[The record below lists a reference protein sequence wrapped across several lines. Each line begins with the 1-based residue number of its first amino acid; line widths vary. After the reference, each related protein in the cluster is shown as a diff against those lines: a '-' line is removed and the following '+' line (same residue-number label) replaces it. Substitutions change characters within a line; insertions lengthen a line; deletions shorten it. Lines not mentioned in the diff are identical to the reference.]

1 VAGTG
6 QNNETEL
13 LHVEALTMSLGQEK
27 QTPLADVFVDER
39 SVAAFYRNLP
49 NLLKTHCGQWVA
61 YHGDDCLGF
70 GRSKTELFQQSLRR
84 GLKEH
89 EFVVLFA
96 SDAALADHEE
106 IDLPW
111 DP

>member
-6 QNNETEL
+6 QNNETEF

-27 QTPLADVFVDER
+27 HTPQADVFVDER

-49 NLLKTHCGQWVA
+49 KLLKTHLGQWVA

-70 GRSKTELFQQSLRR
+70 GCSKTELFQQSLRR
-84 GLKEH
+84 GLREH
-89 EFVVLFA
+89 EFVVLFV
-96 SDAALADHEE
+96 SDAALADNEE
-106 IDLPW
+106 VDLPW
-111 DP
+111 VS